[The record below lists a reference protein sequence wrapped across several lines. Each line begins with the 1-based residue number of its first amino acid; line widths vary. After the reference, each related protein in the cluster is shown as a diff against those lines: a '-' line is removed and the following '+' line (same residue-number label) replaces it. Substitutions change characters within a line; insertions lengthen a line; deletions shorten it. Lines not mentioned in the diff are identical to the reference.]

1 MNWEVR
7 TMGSVTSFFNSTL
20 YRKTMARFWPLWVLY
35 GVIWVFAVPLNLM
48 NCYFNAL
55 RWGQGV
61 PQAQAELLDR
71 ALELPGVL
79 MVGLFLSVVCG
90 VLAAMAVFGY
100 LYNNRAA
107 CTMHALPVRREAL
120 FWSNYL
126 AGLSFLLLPQLAAA
140 LMGAAVEL
148 ALLSPSE
155 WGQAL
160 SALGTLFLAQSGTAL
175 FFFSF
180 AAFCAMFTGH
190 LLALPAF
197 YGILNGLVISVYFLV
212 TSLMDLFFFGYPG
225 MRADGPLVRYLT
237 PVYALGE
244 ACQWQTAYSDS
255 GEALSRSLESP
266 GTVAAYAAAGVVLAV
281 LALLVYQ
288 RRHVESAGDVV
299 AVPLVRPLFR
309 YGVAFC
315 VGLCFGVC
323 TAAFFNWTEALPMS
337 LCVILW
343 GVVGC
348 FAAEMLL
355 KKSFRVLKYW
365 KHALA
370 VAAAMTLL
378 CAAFAMDWFG
388 IENKVPDAGAVSSL
402 TLDLDMGY
410 PYDKARSYSGEV
422 TDPDQIRKVVD
433 LHRAIVQ
440 DKDRVDQNSDG
451 YQPGE
456 DAIYFSVTYTLTSG
470 ATLERRYYS
479 VPIYQDERDL
489 EGSITWQAQQFIQDR
504 DMVEDQYGF
513 DQCEEG
519 RLVEA
524 YLTDLYQLYENGSRQ
539 EQSIR
544 YLDGITGE
552 ELEDLWQAVRADFR
566 DGTIGVRY
574 LFEDQERM
582 DNTYRTDL
590 TFSFEIT
597 SLGVRGQTVARG
609 RELTITLTPNA
620 QRTLDWLEEFSG
632 LGERYELQPHTPS
645 EEPEEEEFPLDMPM
659 TVEVLDTKG

>member
-7 TMGSVTSFFNSTL
+7 TMGSATSFFNSTL
-20 YRKTMARFWPLWVLY
+20 YRKTMARFWPLWALY
-35 GVIWVFAVPLNLM
+35 GVVWLFAVPLNLM
-48 NCYFNAL
+48 NGYFQSI
-55 RWGQGV
+55 RWGWTV
-61 PQAQAELLDR
+61 SEAQEQLLDQ
-71 ALELPGVL
+71 ALDLPGCLEL
-79 MVGLFLSVVCG
+79 GLFLSLVCG

-107 CTMHALPVRREAL
+107 CTIHALPVRREAL

-148 ALLSPSE
+148 ALLPSQS

-160 SALGTLFLAQSGTAL
+160 SALGTLLLVQSGTAL

-197 YGILNGLVISVYFLV
+197 YGILNGLVFTVYFLI
-212 TSLMDLFFFGYPG
+212 SALMDLFFFGYPG
-225 MRADGPLVRYLT
+225 MRAEGPLVRYLT
-237 PVYALGE
+237 PVYALME
-244 ACQWQTAYSDS
+244 ACGWQTVYSDS
-255 GEALSRSLESP
+255 GEAVFRGLESP

-299 AVPLVRPLFR
+299 AVPIVRPIFR

-315 VGLCFGVC
+315 SGLCFGVV
-323 TAAFFNWTEALPMS
+323 TAAFFDWTEALPMS

-343 GVVGC
+343 TVVGC

-355 KKSFRVLKYW
+355 RKSFRVLRYW

-370 VAAAMTLL
+370 AALAMALL
-378 CAAFAMDWFG
+378 CAAFALDWFG
-388 IENKVPDAGAVSSL
+388 IEDKVPDAGEVASL
-402 TLDLDMGY
+402 TVYTDLSY
-410 PYDKARSYSGEV
+410 PYDTARNHTALV
-422 TDPDQIRKVVD
+422 TDREQIQRFID
-433 LHRAIVQ
+433 LHRAILR
-440 DKDRVDQNSDG
+440 DKDRVDRDSYV

-456 DAIYFSVTYTLTSG
+456 EYIYIRLDYTLNTG
-470 ATLERRYYS
+470 ATLERYYS
-479 VPIYQDERDL
+479 SVPVYQSELDQ
-489 EGSITWQAQQFIQDR
+489 EGSVTWQVQRLLQDR
-504 DMVEDQYGF
+504 ELVEERYGF
-513 DQCEEG
+513 DDCEES

-524 YLTDLYQLYENGSRQ
+524 YLTDVYQLRGDGARE
-539 EQSIR
+539 EQSIL
-544 YLDGITGE
+544 YLNGAAGE
-552 ELEDLWQAVRADFR
+552 DLQGLWQAVRADFD

-574 LFEDQERM
+574 LFDDGERL

-590 TFSFEIT
+590 TFTFEMT
-597 SLGVRGQTVARG
+597 RRNSRGQTVTSQRDM
-609 RELTITLTPNA
+609 TITLTPNA
-620 QRTLDWLEEFSG
+620 QRTLAWLEEFSG
-632 LGERYELQPHTPS
+632 LGESYELRPHTAS
-645 EEPEEEEFPLDMPM
+645 DENEEMWETVVPEEAVEDM
-659 TVEVLDTKG
+659 TQNF